1 MPANTSISAIVPARD
16 EEAVIAACVEA
27 LAVQTEIAEI
37 FVVDDHSRDRTAEIV
52 RGLREKHPQVKLLEA
67 GELPD
72 GWAGKNNAAWAGA
85 QQATGG
91 WLLFT
96 DADSVL
102 LDGAAAKALQDA
114 RQSEAAMV
122 SYSPEQLLVRWYE
135 KALIPFVYCRLARRF
150 AYEDVNNA
158 DSRVAAANGQFLLVR
173 RDAYDTIGGHAS
185 VAGEILED
193 VALAIRLKKAG
204 YRIRFAP
211 GTGIVRTRMYRSFRA
226 MWEGWKKNLYRLMG
240 GTPRAAFSEI
250 DSVLPWMAFLVLLVG
265 IKLPIAIFLGVLLL
279 IFRQITYGLELRRN
293 HFRFSFIL
301 YYIPAVLMYSLVLW
315 RSYRSHVRG
324 RIQWKG
330 REYQIE
336 APGVSE

>member
-1 MPANTSISAIVPARD
+1 MPTNTPISAIVPARD

-27 LAVQTEIAEI
+27 LAVQPEIAEI
-37 FVVDDHSRDRTAEIV
+37 FVVDDHSSDRTAEIV
-52 RGLREKHPQVKLLEA
+52 RGLRKKHPRVKLLEA

-72 GWAGKNNAAWAGA
+72 GWAGKNNAAWAGS
-85 QQATGG
+85 QEATGD

-96 DADSVL
+96 DADSL
-102 LDGAAAKALQDA
+102 LFEGAAAKALQDA

-150 AYEDVNNA
+150 TYEDVNNPE
-158 DSRVAAANGQFLLVR
+158 SRVAAANGQFLLVR

-315 RSYRSHVRG
+315 RSYHSHVRG

>member
-315 RSYRSHVRG
+315 QSYRSHVRG

>member
-1 MPANTSISAIVPARD
+1 MPTNTPISAIVPARD

-27 LAVQTEIAEI
+27 LAVQPEIAEI

-52 RGLREKHPQVKLLEA
+52 RGLREKHPRVKLLEA

>member
-1 MPANTSISAIVPARD
+1 M
-16 EEAVIAACVEA
+16 
-27 LAVQTEIAEI
+27 
-37 FVVDDHSRDRTAEIV
+37 
-52 RGLREKHPQVKLLEA
+52 
-67 GELPD
+67 
-72 GWAGKNNAAWAGA
+72 
-85 QQATGG
+85 
-91 WLLFT
+91 
-96 DADSVL
+96 
-102 LDGAAAKALQDA
+102 
-114 RQSEAAMV
+114 
-122 SYSPEQLLVRWYE
+122 
-135 KALIPFVYCRLARRF
+135 
-150 AYEDVNNA
+150 
-158 DSRVAAANGQFLLVR
+158 R

-315 RSYRSHVRG
+315 QSYRSHVRG